1 METTSKTEALVAV
14 NKLKDKH
21 DRLKKEILD
30 LAIAMEEKQKE
41 LYKVEEE
48 YASQIIVL
56 TQ

>member
-1 METTSKTEALVAV
+1 MESTTKTEALVAV
-14 NKLKDKH
+14 NKLKDRH
-21 DRLKKEILD
+21 EQIKKEILD

-48 YASQIIVL
+48 YAQHIVVL